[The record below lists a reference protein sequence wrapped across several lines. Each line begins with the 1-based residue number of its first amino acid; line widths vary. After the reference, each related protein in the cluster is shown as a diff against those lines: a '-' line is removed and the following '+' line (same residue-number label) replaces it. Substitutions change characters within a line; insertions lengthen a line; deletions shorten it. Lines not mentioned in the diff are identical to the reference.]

1 MRMVAVADDVQSQGM
16 GAGNAFTI
24 AASSKAFEV
33 LSSNLYQDKILAV
46 IREITCNAAD
56 AHAVA
61 GKPLSDIQVTLP
73 TMMVPYF
80 AVRDF
85 GSGLS
90 QEDVLSLYT
99 TYFRSTKDGDN
110 SQIGGFGLGS
120 KSPFAVADQFTVTS
134 WHGGTKSTYVCY
146 KEGGLPR
153 VNVAGTGPC
162 AQHDTGIEVR
172 VGARNYNDWDS
183 KAKQFFRWW
192 PVLPS
197 IKGAAGFAC
206 PPVWKDGTTI
216 VKAET
221 EVDGVPDWALFPGT
235 AMGSKVF
242 MGLVAYRL
250 DLAAIP
256 SMPNA
261 LRDIFAEQDV
271 FLRFN
276 VGDVAISP
284 SRETLS
290 YDPTTCASIIEKLK
304 VVLREASANYRKGLD
319 AQPNMLAARKY
330 VYGTHANETSTFLRK
345 LGDTKSLLWK
355 GQPIPTTVHVDASA
369 LGEGVAFDRINK
381 SIHWQVP
388 RRIAQ
393 NMNWVEHNA
402 RSQEVYFWSAKAP
415 RNYTAILYE
424 HFKPIGKWAA
434 IVIKGGNFDEVK
446 AKCEELGIPVPI
458 DYATLPVPTKA
469 VAQAKTHARTKGY
482 EFNKYMEYKRA
493 TSELSLA
500 GGGLFLEFS
509 EGQPLLCSA
518 YKALREL
525 FRLNYFK
532 TPPRVI
538 GLPMASKR
546 TKTLETALK
555 SNGWQQF
562 DKAWF
567 EANVSADWLRDEL
580 KRQSIRNWHG
590 FNHRL
595 MSQETLLKMVPRVKL
610 KEATNFFDVV
620 VPHLKDSFTHLPQP
634 RMTRTN
640 FHDVASA
647 AQRDAMDYGMKE
659 SDKAEAA
666 WKVFL
671 DGHPLM
677 RYLDLRNI
685 PLDCLVEYV
694 NR

>member
-134 WHGGTKSTYVCY
+134 WHDGTKTTYVCY

-153 VNVAGTGPC
+153 VNVVASELGGRRATGL
-162 AQHDTGIEVR
+162 EVR
-172 VGARNYNDWDS
+172 VSARDYNTWNA
-183 KAKQFFRWW
+183 KAQQFFRWW
-192 PVLPS
+192 PTLPS
-197 IKGAAGFAC
+197 FTGWGGFAC
-206 PPVWKDGTTI
+206 PSVWKDGTTI

-250 DLAAIP
+250 DLTAIP
-256 SMPNA
+256 SMSNA

-284 SRETLS
+284 SREALS
-290 YDPTTCASIIEKLK
+290 YDPTTCAAIIEKLK
-304 VVLREASANYRKGLD
+304 VVLREASVNYRKGLD

-355 GQPIPTTVHVDASA
+355 GQPIPAIVHVDAPA
-369 LGEGVAFDRINK
+369 LGKGVAFDRINK

-393 NMNWVEHNA
+393 NMNLMGHDA

-415 RNYTAILYE
+415 RNYTTILYE
-424 HFKPIGKWAA
+424 HFKPASRWAA

-458 DYATLPVPTKA
+458 DYATLPVPAKA
-469 VAQAKTHARTKGY
+469 VAQAKTYARTKGY
-482 EFNKYMEYKRA
+482 EFDKQLDYKRA

-509 EGQPLLCSA
+509 EGHPLLRSD

-546 TKTLETALK
+546 TKALETALK
-555 SNGWQQF
+555 TNGWQQF

-590 FNHRL
+590 MNDRL

-634 RMTRTN
+634 RVTRTN

-647 AQRDAMDYGMKE
+647 AQRDAMDHGMKE

>member
-73 TMMVPYF
+73 TVMTPYF

-146 KEGGLPR
+146 KDGGLPR
-153 VNVAGTGPC
+153 VNVVATGPYD
-162 AQHDTGIEVR
+162 QNDTGIEVR
-172 VGARNYNDWDS
+172 VGARNYDDWNS
-183 KAKQFFRWW
+183 KARQFFRWW
-192 PVLPS
+192 PTLPS

-206 PPVWKDGTTI
+206 PSVWADGATI
-216 VKAET
+216 AKAET
-221 EVDGVPDWALFPGT
+221 GVGGVPDWALFPGT

-250 DLAAIP
+250 DLTAIP

-261 LRDIFAEQDV
+261 LRDIFAGQDV

-284 SRETLS
+284 SREALS
-290 YDPTTCASIIEKLK
+290 YDPTTCAAIIEKLK

-319 AQPNMLAARKY
+319 AQPNLLAARKY
-330 VYGTHANETSTFLRK
+330 VYGTHTNETSAFVRK

-355 GQPIPTTVHVDASA
+355 GQPIPTTVHVDAPEM
-369 LGEGVAFDRINK
+369 GEDVAFDRINK
-381 SIHWQVP
+381 STHRQVP
-388 RRIAQ
+388 QRVAH

-402 RSQEVYFWSAKAP
+402 RSQEVFFWSAKAP
-415 RNYTAILYE
+415 RNFTAILAEY
-424 HFKPIGKWAA
+424 FKPAVRWAS
-434 IVIKGGNFDEVK
+434 IIIKGGNFDEVK

-458 DYATLPVPTKA
+458 DYATLPVPAKA
-469 VAQAKTHARTKGY
+469 VAQAKTYARTKGY
-482 EFNKYMEYKRA
+482 EFDKLMDYKRA
-493 TSELSLA
+493 TSELPLA
-500 GGGLFLEFS
+500 GGGLFLEFC
-509 EGQPLLCSA
+509 EGHPRLCPD
-518 YKALREL
+518 YRALKEL
-525 FRLNYFK
+525 FRHGFFK

-546 TKTLETALK
+546 TKALETALK
-555 SNGWQQF
+555 TNGWQQF

-567 EANVSADWLRDEL
+567 EANVNSDWLRDEFT
-580 KRQSIRNWHG
+580 RQSIRNWYG
-590 FNHRL
+590 MNNGL
-595 MSQETLLKMVPRVKL
+595 ISQENLLRVVPRIKL

-620 VPHLKDSFTHLPQP
+620 VPHLKDSFTHIPQP
-634 RMTRTN
+634 RQARTN

-659 SDKAEAA
+659 SDKAAAA

-685 PLDCLVEYV
+685 PLDRLVEYV